1 MDTLCGLFGKTRQAY
16 YKHKRYDVSE
26 KDWEDRIL
34 EIVRYYRSL
43 TPLIGGLKLYTIVC
57 DILGKR
63 RGYARDSFLA
73 LMRRHNLI
81 IPPRRTKHTTNSNH
95 LYFKYPN
102 CAKALDVNC
111 ANMLWVSDITYIP
124 LVGGSYCYLHLVTDY
139 YSRAI
144 IGYTVAPSLE
154 AKHTVMALEQAI
166 ARAGGGNLCGTTHH
180 SDRGVQYA
188 SDAYTQVLHDHHI
201 RISMCEDYNPTDN
214 GIAERVN
221 GILKTEWLG
230 QLPLLTDIGD
240 AMVQMAHII
249 DLYNFVRP
257 HWSLQQRTPMAV
269 YQDDPTIT
277 PAERWYNIRD
287 GKEVE
292 KADG

>member
-1 MDTLCGLFGKTRQAY
+1 
-16 YKHKRYDVSE
+16 
-26 KDWEDRIL
+26 
-34 EIVRYYRSL
+34 
-43 TPLIGGLKLYTIVC
+43 
-57 DILGKR
+57 
-63 RGYARDSFLA
+63 
-73 LMRRHNLI
+73 
-81 IPPRRTKHTTNSNH
+81 
-95 LYFKYPN
+95 
-102 CAKALDVNC
+102 
-111 ANMLWVSDITYIP
+111 
-124 LVGGSYCYLHLVTDY
+124 
-139 YSRAI
+139 
-144 IGYTVAPSLE
+144 
-154 AKHTVMALEQAI
+154 
-166 ARAGGGNLCGTTHH
+166 
-180 SDRGVQYA
+180 
-188 SDAYTQVLHDHHI
+188 
-201 RISMCEDYNPTDN
+201 MCEDYNPTDN

-221 GILKTEWLG
+221 GILKTEWLC